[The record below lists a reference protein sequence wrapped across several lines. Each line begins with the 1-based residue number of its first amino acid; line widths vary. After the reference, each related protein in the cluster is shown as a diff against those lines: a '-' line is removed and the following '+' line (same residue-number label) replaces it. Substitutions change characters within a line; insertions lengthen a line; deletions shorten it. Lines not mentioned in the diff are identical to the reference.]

1 VTPIA
6 CDPIVDEVRDIRQ
19 AYADSLGNDP
29 AAIVADLRSR
39 EAQHPQRLV
48 TLAPRPVEK

>member
-29 AAIVADLRSR
+29 AAIVADLRAR